1 MWHNRKYRLIAQR
14 LIRTLPEVEEL
25 REVKPRIA
33 YLGSMEEKK
42 KSKKIVCAECFKVED
57 RYSWCCDYDFF
68 IVVYEPNVI
77 EFTRQQLETLIRHEL
92 HHVGIEFKD
101 KGIEFYIVPHDI
113 EEFWDIIRE
122 HGLHWSDTYAS
133 R

>member
-1 MWHNRKYRLIAQR
+1 MWHNRKCRLIAQR
-14 LIRTLPEVEEL
+14 LIRTLPEFEEL

-42 KSKKIVCAECFKVED
+42 KNKKIVCAECFKVED
-57 RYSWCCDYDFF
+57 KYSWCCNYDFF

-77 EFTRQQLETLIRHEL
+77 EFTKQQLEILMRHEL
-92 HHVGIEFKD
+92 HHVGIEYKD

-122 HGLHWSDTYAS
+122 HGLNWSDTYAA